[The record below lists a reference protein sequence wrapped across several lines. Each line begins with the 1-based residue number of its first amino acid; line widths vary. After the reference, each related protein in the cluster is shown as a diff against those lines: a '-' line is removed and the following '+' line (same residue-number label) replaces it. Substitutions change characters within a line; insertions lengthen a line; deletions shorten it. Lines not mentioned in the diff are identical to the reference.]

1 MDKEPNKSPSLS
13 PEKKIS
19 SGSNAV
25 AGDWHHTDDWDEKA
39 QLPHGIKEI
48 RHHLDM
54 IDNVPLLVQLF
65 TNSSPTTV
73 REMIHVMQENG
84 EVVCA
89 VGSALWSEN
98 ATVFQDA
105 DIAIAMD
112 TLPTTEDRV
121 HPDGQVFSAKLPSMR
136 YQKCPGQVQNQQ
148 GTYA

>member
-1 MDKEPNKSPSLS
+1 
-13 PEKKIS
+13 
-19 SGSNAV
+19 
-25 AGDWHHTDDWDEKA
+25 
-39 QLPHGIKEI
+39 
-48 RHHLDM
+48 
-54 IDNVPLLVQLF
+54 
-65 TNSSPTTV
+65 
-73 REMIHVMQENG
+73 MIHVMQENG

-136 YQKCPGQVQNQQ
+136 MPKMPRTSSKPARNIRIAVPSQRHLLCLQS
-148 GTYA
+148 